1 MGNNR
6 TVRLYFLTSEIG
18 EARIL
23 DRGFIDRDVII
34 DQNYNEE
41 YYNGEDEPDE
51 LEGVPFFPQ
60 DIEDG
65 SESWRELINCEVG
78 KEGAGECVIAVDFP
92 ADLIGQYMIENKR
105 SEDQSL
111 YPRYIIPLDL
121 ANQHL
126 GAMPKL

>member
-23 DRGFIDRDVII
+23 DRGFIDRDVIM
-34 DQNYNEE
+34 DQNYKEE
-41 YYNGEDEPDE
+41 EDDVEE
-51 LEGVPFFPQ
+51 LEGVPFFPA
-60 DIEDG
+60 DIGHETNT
-65 SESWRELINCEVG
+65 WRHLINCEVG
-78 KEGAGECVIAVDFP
+78 KEGAGDCVITVDFP
-92 ADLIGQYMIENKR
+92 ADLVGPYMIENER
-105 SEDQSL
+105 SEYSSL